1 LAQAS
6 REYDVLYLQAQDFI
20 KNSNDPEKV
29 KELLAILDETDEDRQ
44 KLLLE
49 LGKKDKDIDNMLD
62 KLPNQVQQQAH
73 LGPGIVQ
80 SMKKYE
86 NVKLQNFIETLYD
99 RQVSAETFAAEIE
112 RYFFY
117 HSIRKTKV
125 IQQLQEQLQDQ
136 KKAQSKLVKN
146 QDNGKTPK
154 EYLSSQNKHYNILYQ
169 LFVQKYNE
177 IREDMRTRKTFTM
190 LSNTKSLKIRT
201 DKIEI
206 PDLSSITI
214 S

>member
-1 LAQAS
+1 
-6 REYDVLYLQAQDFI
+6 
-20 KNSNDPEKV
+20 
-29 KELLAILDETDEDRQ
+29 
-44 KLLLE
+44 
-49 LGKKDKDIDNMLD
+49 
-62 KLPNQVQQQAH
+62 
-73 LGPGIVQ
+73 
-80 SMKKYE
+80 MKKYE

-154 EYLSSQNKHYNILYQ
+154 EYLSSQNKNYNILYQ